1 MSSEPDP
8 AAFWRWFAAHAGR
21 IQASVYGPDPAAR
34 DAALDELREA
44 ASDVS
49 EEELVLEIGR
59 PPGDGPG
66 QLVVSAD
73 GRPERVDAVKAF
85 VADAPDVPGWEVT
98 AFRPRTPVGESFE
111 IVIEDERVGPADIR
125 FAVQT
130 DEDGLALTLYVRGL
144 GGGNARY
151 RGLGASLLAQHA
163 VGERDA
169 LTLLSSVDTQ
179 PLPADESGL
188 RPFAD
193 LPAVLDAARVDR
205 YPPPGRLPPADEWAT
220 GTGTMDDQPVI
231 LLIRTGLRAVA
242 GHPLFDRRLTV
253 TFPFAAVGPN
263 GMPED
268 DDEFAAAC
276 DAGDAVAEA
285 LEAGQQSLHALTLTG
300 RGERQVTFYTA
311 DPGAALDRL
320 AAVRAEGLGRPC
332 DAEVEWDSYWGM
344 YRSFVGDDEGEGEGG
359 DEGEEDED
367 PS

>member
-1 MSSEPDP
+1 MSSDPDS
-8 AAFWRWFAAHAGR
+8 AAFWPWFAAHADR
-21 IQASVYGPDPAAR
+21 LQRAVYGPDPAAR

-73 GRPERVDAVKAF
+73 GHLERVDAVKAF
-85 VADAPDVPGWEVT
+85 VADAPDLPGWEVT
-98 AFRPRTPVGESFE
+98 AFRPRTPIGESLE
-111 IVIEDERVGPADIR
+111 IVVEDERVGPADIR
-125 FAVQT
+125 FAVAE
-130 DEDGLALTLYVRGL
+130 DADGLALTLYVRGL

-151 RGLGASLLAQHA
+151 RGVGASLLAQHA

-179 PLPADESGL
+179 PMPADATGL
-188 RPFAD
+188 RLFAD
-193 LPAVLDAARVDR
+193 LPAVLDAARHDR

-220 GTGTMDDQPVI
+220 GTGTMGDQPVI
-231 LLIRTGLRAVA
+231 LLLRTGLRAVA
-242 GHPLFDRRLTV
+242 GHPLYDRRLTV
-253 TFPFAAVGPN
+253 TFPFESAGPN

-276 DAGDAVAEA
+276 EAGDAVAEA

-320 AAVRAEGLGRPC
+320 AAVRAEGLGRPF

-344 YRSFVGDDEGEGEGG
+344 YRSFVGDDEDEG
-359 DEGEEDED
+359 DEDEEDGHEE
-367 PS
+367 